1 MFPQLFNSRTA
12 LISVSCAALAA
23 AAGIPQTRGAVQLAV
38 SPQCGALAAGV
49 PVDVNV
55 GLAPLS
61 SYKTIVAFGGESIS
75 SCHSYTGGGATNGP
89 TWVELLASSANAQL
103 INYAATG
110 SVVDAT
116 LWPHV
121 PAIQAASGQDYVNQ
135 GVSTRSRVR
144 TAPQIRPAR
153 TLESTKTLDPA
164 STLYVMFY
172 GIEDYAEAVATGST
186 DMSNIAG
193 SWLYTTLELEGSGST
208 LMRNVLFVDN
218 YGLGKTSALGDTF
231 KQYVFTA
238 LGSGHRLNK
247 WNVGFV
253 SLDRVWAGVLYGAPG
268 YKAFGYTDV
277 SGNCVQGN
285 ATCADPAHTF
295 MWSAGNPTAATH
307 AIMAEYVE
315 KALTQCVSQT

>member
-38 SPQCGALAAGV
+38 NPQCGTLAAGV
-49 PVDVNV
+49 PADVNV

-75 SCHSYTGGGATNGP
+75 GYRARLHCAESTLADSYTGGGATNGP
-89 TWVELLASSANAQL
+89 TWVELLARSANAQL

-110 SVVDAT
+110 SVVDTT
-116 LWPHV
+116 LWPHA

-135 GVSTRSRVR
+135 
-144 TAPQIRPAR
+144 AR

-193 SWLYTTLELEGSGST
+193 SWLYTTLGLEGSGST
-208 LMRNVLFVDN
+208 LMRNILFVDN

-238 LGSGHRLNK
+238 LGTGHRLNG
-247 WNVGFV
+247 WNAGFV
-253 SLDRVWAGVLYGAPG
+253 SLNRVWAGVLYGAPG

>member
-38 SPQCGALAAGV
+38 SPQCGTLAAGV

-75 SCHSYTGGGATNGP
+75 DSYTGGGATNGP
-89 TWVELLASSANAQL
+89 TWVELLARSANAQL

-110 SVVDAT
+110 SVVDTT
-116 LWPHV
+116 LWPHA

-135 GVSTRSRVR
+135 GMWTRSRVQ
-144 TAPQIRPAR
+144 TVPQIRPAR

-193 SWLYTTLELEGSGST
+193 SWLYTTLGLEGSGST
-208 LMRNVLFVDN
+208 LMRNILFVDN

-238 LGSGHRLNK
+238 LGTGHRLNG
-247 WNVGFV
+247 WNAGFV

-277 SGNCVQGN
+277 AGNCVQGN